1 MARSSGIVGEDFV
14 EDSFRHKVSSIRY
27 RLYKAGG
34 KAFFGYER
42 LEPPAIQGSQQ
53 IDYFVGSGRR
63 GRSYLFSIDGFLY
76 QAPASYYSQRG
87 LWDISPGYESYE
99 EMPFS
104 RAVEPSCLYCHAS
117 QVQHVEG
124 TQNKYNSPPF
134 AHDGIT
140 CERCHGPGGNHIN
153 GQSSMINPARLSPER
168 RDSVCAQCH
177 LTGEARISQ
186 PGKNLGMF
194 RPGELLSDYVLSF
207 VYEGKSLASYKP
219 ISHVEAIGQSTCKLR
234 SGDGMWCVSCH
245 DPHSVPSSEERTS
258 YFRQKCLTCHLERNP
273 SPELQ
278 THFQR
283 NIDCSGCHMPQT
295 QALSTGHT
303 TLTDHRILR
312 RPSSKRPDNR
322 GAKLVEFGAS
332 ESDERGL
339 GLAYAE
345 LALRHPEPLYLS
357 EAMRL
362 LKRVL
367 PRYPADPQVLT
378 SLAYLY
384 QTRGETD
391 EAAALYQKALE
402 TDPHQIVAAVNLGAI
417 YGTRGQLEQAL
428 ELWQRA
434 LASNP
439 GLSEAGINAA
449 RVFWARGDTTRANNL
464 LKEVLRFNPDSRA
477 AQDMLREMKGN

>member
-1 MARSSGIVGEDFV
+1 MEG
-14 EDSFRHKVSSIRY
+14 SFRHKVSSIRY
-27 RLYKAGG
+27 RLYKTGG
-34 KAFFGYER
+34 KAFFNYER

-76 QAPASYYSQRG
+76 QSPASYYSQTQ
-87 LWDISPGYESYE
+87 LWDISPGYESYQ

-124 TQNKYNSPPF
+124 TQNKYDSPPF
-134 AHDGIT
+134 AHGGVT
-140 CERCHGPGGNHIN
+140 CERCHGPGGRHVE
-153 GQSSMINPARLSPER
+153 GLAPMINPVRLSPER

-194 RPGELLSDYVLSF
+194 RPGDLLSDYVLSF
-207 VYEGKSLASYKP
+207 VYEGKSLAAYKP
-219 ISHVEAIGQSTCKLR
+219 ISHVEAIGQSQCKLR
-234 SGDGMWCVSCH
+234 SGDSMSCMSCH
-245 DPHSVPSSEERTS
+245 DPHSVPSPEERTS
-258 YFRQKCLTCHLERNP
+258 YFRQKCLTCHLEGNP

-312 RPSSKRPDNR
+312 RPSSKPQNNR
-322 GAKLVEFGAS
+322 AAGLLQFGAS
-332 ESDERGL
+332 QSDERGL
-339 GLAYAE
+339 GLAYGE
-345 LALRHPEPLYLS
+345 LSLRNPEPLYVS

-367 PRYPADPQVLT
+367 PRYPEDPKVLT

-402 TDPHQIVAAVNLGAI
+402 ADPHQIVAAVNLGAI
-417 YGTRGQLEQAL
+417 YGARGQLQQAL
-428 ELWQRA
+428 ALWQRA

-449 RVFWARGDTTRANNL
+449 RVFWARGDTKRANDL
-464 LKEVLRFNPDSRA
+464 LKEVLRLNPDSRA
-477 AQDMLREMKGN
+477 ARDMLREMKRN